1 MPYINSMRQIYLE
14 CGIECDRETPKTS
27 GELTFLLTTI
37 IKEYLNQTD
46 KEPNFQTL
54 NEIIGSLECTK
65 LEFYRRMV
73 APYEDQKIKENG
85 DVY

>member
-1 MPYINSMRQIYLE
+1 MPYIKQERRADVAKNF
-14 CGIECDRETPKTS
+14 GVADTA
-27 GELTFLLTTI
+27 GELNFFITNYITGY
-37 IKEYLNQTD
+37 YLPESPSYSD
-46 KEPNFQTL
+46 F
-54 NEIIGSLECTK
+54 NEVVGVLESVK